1 MLLLPGGGRQ
11 AKDCTKNGKLSDT
24 GGGGG
29 EGGIRAPELIPRR
42 GPLRQEPGGDQP
54 GGIGKPGCPGLSGR
68 EKGERSLAAPAVGG

>member
-1 MLLLPGGGRQ
+1 MRG
-11 AKDCTKNGKLSDT
+11 D
-24 GGGGG
+24 